1 VANIQF
7 AKNIS
12 VIADDRNPV
21 RSRFYHS
28 YCCFINVLYL
38 LEFLRFS
45 GISPR
50 LNRSFFCN
58 KPKEKK
64 MFEINGGRVLRR
76 GLLKKLKALIN
87 IVFVFC
93 TQ

>member
-12 VIADDRNPV
+12 VIADDRNPA
-21 RSRFYHS
+21 RSKFCHS

-45 GISPR
+45 GVSPR
-50 LNRSFFCN
+50 F
-58 KPKEKK
+58 KP
-64 MFEINGGRVLRR
+64 L
-76 GLLKKLKALIN
+76 
-87 IVFVFC
+87 VFLQQTERKQDV
-93 TQ
+93 